1 MSRFT
6 FVFLFP
12 SPTPSRLVSY
22 ELLNENP
29 AEPLR
34 VIISSQ
40 ALYFFRD
47 SPPDPQSLSERIDLN
62 DLQECRASSSKTSKW
77 GGDEEVKTGSSPTVH
92 SLSPAIPSFY
102 IVMSLVEPPNTTSD
116 GRRSNTKLKCS
127 KEEKA
132 IKVNIF
138 LPLSVSN
145 LL

>member
-77 GGDEEVKTGSSPTVH
+77 GDEEVKLEVSQQF
-92 SLSPAIPSFY
+92 IPSLQQ
-102 IVMSLVEPPNTTSD
+102 SRHSTS
-116 GRRSNTKLKCS
+116 
-127 KEEKA
+127 
-132 IKVNIF
+132 
-138 LPLSVSN
+138 
-145 LL
+145 

>member
-1 MSRFT
+1 MLN
-6 FVFLFP
+6 FVPFYFVP
-12 SPTPSRLVSY
+12 SPAPSRLVSY

-77 GGDEEVKTGSSPTVH
+77 VEEPIKNYPT
-92 SLSPAIPSFY
+92 SLAINS
-102 IVMSLVEPPNTTSD
+102 I
-116 GRRSNTKLKCS
+116 
-127 KEEKA
+127 
-132 IKVNIF
+132 
-138 LPLSVSN
+138 
-145 LL
+145 

>member
-77 GGDEEVKTGSSPTVH
+77 GDEEVKLEVH

-116 GRRSNTKLKCS
+116 GRRSNTKVKCS

-132 IKVNIF
+132 IKVNILF
-138 LPLSVSN
+138 PLSVSN
-145 LL
+145 LLYR